1 MTFNQWCS
9 GKRFDPHT
17 RIALEA
23 IWSAL
28 KHRGLIEPARCMKYR
43 QITLQEGQKIP
54 DDAASCKYFDENPAP
69 PPRFAKP

>member
-23 IWSAL
+23 VWNAL
-28 KHRGLIEPARCMKYR
+28 FGGGATPARCAS
-43 QITLQEGQKIP
+43 LL
-54 DDAASCKYFDENPAP
+54 DDLLEAFRGSYE
-69 PPRFAKP
+69 

>member
-9 GKRFDPHT
+9 GKRFDSHA

-28 KHRGLIEPARCMKYR
+28 FGAGCSPGRIA
-43 QITLQEGQKIP
+43 TLL
-54 DDAASCKYFDENPAP
+54 DDLLEALRREDE
-69 PPRFAKP
+69 